1 MKLFIELILFL
12 GLFTLMVRIAAGNNG
27 INALYFYPKEF
38 RETAYRRGLADRENV
53 RRERLSFMIFFPLV
67 LLAALLI
74 SIHLNKPEN
83 FMQAYLQSLLFLE
96 IMNRYDGIVIDWI
109 WVSSSRLWVIKGME
123 DIAYVKSWKQILKE
137 RIKLS
142 VIWIVLAAVVAGC
155 VMLTGGYK

>member
-53 RRERLSFMIFFPLV
+53 RREKRSFMIFFSLI
-67 LLAALLI
+67 LLAALVI

-83 FMQAYLQSLLFLE
+83 FTQAYLQSLLFLE
-96 IMNRYDGIVIDWI
+96 IMNRYDGIVIDRI
-109 WVSSSRLWVIKGME
+109 WVFSSRLWVIEGME
-123 DIAYVKSWKQILKE
+123 DITYVKSWKQILKE

-142 VIWIVLAAVVAGC
+142 VIWLVLAAVVAGC
-155 VMLTGGYK
+155 VMLTGGIK